1 MKEINSEEILAKWI
15 SYNLQQLGKSKQ
27 ASDAVAKTS
36 IEGGSHWY
44 VLEAMKDACEHV
56 LYLAAENAKI
66 KEIYNEAKKFEDYPF
81 DVIIDKESILNTINQ
96 VK

>member
-1 MKEINSEEILAKWI
+1 MEEINLEEILTKWV

-44 VLEAMKDACEHV
+44 VLEAMKDACKQVVELATKNVCEINYVETGPMDESV
-56 LYLAAENAKI
+56 L
-66 KEIYNEAKKFEDYPF
+66 
-81 DVIIDKESILNTINQ
+81 ESIRNIINQ

>member
-1 MKEINSEEILAKWI
+1 MKEINLKEILVKWV
-15 SYNLQQLGKSKQ
+15 SYNLQQLGQSKE
-27 ASDAVAKTS
+27 ASDAVAKAS
-36 IEGGSHWY
+36 IKDGNYWY
-44 VLEAMKDACEHV
+44 ILEAMKDACEHV